1 MSANPPLT
9 QSAFDGSL
17 VPTPFDG
24 EQIVLSRDKARLII
38 DQVRTPTGK

>member
-17 VPTPFDG
+17 VPTPFDR